1 MGKLIL
7 VRHGESTGNRERIF
21 AVKPHELALTELGQE
36 QAREAARKIA
46 ALFKPELVVASS
58 FVRAR
63 DTAAIIA
70 GFLALPLEI
79 EHDLHER
86 NIGSFMGR
94 PYESMAAAPGYDPQ
108 RHWLWKPPGGE
119 SFEEVKARAAPIVD
133 RLARA
138 HSGRDVVVVSHGGV
152 MMALWSYFTG
162 SWEDAHVPPNCGIV
176 VVEYAGGRYG
186 KPQIIAEQ
194 GGGESTGG

>member
-7 VRHGESTGNRERIF
+7 IRHGESTGNRERIF
-21 AVKPHELALTELGQE
+21 AVNPHALALTALGRE
-36 QAREAARKIA
+36 QARDAARKIA

-70 GFLALPLEI
+70 GSLALPLEI

-94 PYESMAAAPGYDPQ
+94 PYESIAAAPGYDPQ
-108 RHWLWKPPGGE
+108 RPWLWTPPEGE
-119 SFEEVKARAAPIVD
+119 SYEDVKARAAPIAD
-133 RLARA
+133 RLAHR
-138 HSGRDVVVVSHGGV
+138 GGDVVVVSHGGV
-152 MMALWSYFTG
+152 MMALWSHFTG
-162 SWEDAHVPPNCGIV
+162 SWEGVHVPPNCGIV
-176 VVEYAGGRYG
+176 VVDHTGGRYG
-186 KPQIIAEQ
+186 KPQAIGE
-194 GGGESTGG
+194 GGADESAGG